1 MAKTAIAKIGAQP
14 RVQVGASETYSK
26 GILGPVFFKLCNL
39 RFAGSGDDSDKMPAP
54 EDSQYIIASDEEY
67 SVSVDVEF
75 NDTPLTRLLLCLGMP
90 VEVCFSFE
98 SIGGKGEDV
107 DVTASIITKKDQLAY
122 TITYSGKPGAD
133 GFGNALYAGAAT
145 ATVNPP
151 AHKCAPDCPFG
162 FGYLATVL
170 VQVYPSF

>member
-1 MAKTAIAKIGAQP
+1 MVKAAIAKLGAQP
-14 RVQVGASETYSK
+14 SAQVGASETYSK
-26 GILGPVFFKLCNL
+26 NILGPVFFKLCNL
-39 RFAGSGDDSDKMPAP
+39 RFAGAGEDSDKMAAP
-54 EDSQYIIASDEEY
+54 EDNQHIIASDEQY

-107 DVTASIITKKDQLAY
+107 DVSASIVTKKDQLSY
-122 TITYSGKPGAD
+122 TITYTGKPEDD
-133 GFGNALYAGAAT
+133 GFGNAFYVGAAT

-151 AHKCAPDCPFG
+151 AHSCAPNCPFG